1 MNPSEM
7 PAGAIDHPME
17 SGDMECTISE
27 PPQAGD
33 VDMIEDPD
41 LPVPPD
47 PSKMPM
53 AISQLV
59 AKLSEPPEMLYR
71 RPFTGNGVICSV

>member
-1 MNPSEM
+1 M

-59 AKLSEPPEMLYR
+59 AKLSEPPEMPYR